1 MGIVV
6 SFILKHK
13 GYFGN
18 FAATLPEVYLPL
30 NNDHKRIVF
39 IYFFY
44 IDNLLQAL
52 YSAFT
57 WLLLIKVSVK
67 IRVILKTWGYSGV
80 FAVVSLLYKSFQS
93 DLKIN
98 HLIR

>member
-30 NNDHKRIVF
+30 KNYHKRNVF
-39 IYFFY
+39 ILFY

-80 FAVVSLLYKSFQS
+80 FAVVSRLYKSFQS